1 LRNPEEKLESVLRDS
16 TRNLIQHL
24 TAIHGYLQLLQSEE
38 MSTMAREIV
47 RKLLDHDQRACSML
61 ETLIGLERSQKNIG
75 NHGSL
80 APVQPVTAETA
91 SQEVT
96 PEAVPPHGSRVLLVG
111 TDSAILDFQRQV
123 LFHMGGDIVQE
134 SNLESTRTLLM
145 NEPFDLVLIDENC
158 LAAGQL
164 EEFCS
169 WIQAKR
175 PQMRERIVFLIAAAS
190 QAEVEKL
197 ALRSLKKP
205 LQLLELIQCSR
216 EFLPFAAAP
225 QSSHGTVH

>member
-1 LRNPEEKLESVLRDS
+1 LRNPEEKLESVLRES

-38 MSTMAREIV
+38 MSTVAREIV
-47 RKLLDHDQRACSML
+47 RKLIDHDQRACSML
-61 ETLIGLERSQKNIG
+61 ETLIGLERSQKHIG
-75 NHGSL
+75 NQGSL
-80 APVQPVTAETA
+80 SPAPPMTAGTS
-91 SQEVT
+91 SQEVSA
-96 PEAVPPHGSRVLLVG
+96 EAAARGSRVLLVG

-123 LFHMGGDIVQE
+123 LFHMGGDIAQE
-134 SNLESTRTLLM
+134 TNLENARTLLL
-145 NEPFDLVLIDENC
+145 NERFDLVLIDENC
-158 LAAGQL
+158 LPAGQL

-169 WIQAKR
+169 WIEAKR
-175 PQMRERIVFLIAAAS
+175 PQIRERIVFLIAAAS

-197 ALRSLKKP
+197 AMRSLKKP

-216 EFLPFAAAP
+216 EFLPFVATP